1 MLKTEHSEIGNL
13 GVILD
18 AHDRMIEWGAGA
30 ACPGQAG
37 VMDAVVWCSQ
47 CDAVCW
53 LMLAVFPPHLTNKT
67 ISQQAPARASP
78 ASWPANTTTHL
89 QSQPSPQH
97 WTLSAMIS
105 TNVLP
110 TGCPISPSTLC
121 FWPFSLSDKTYPK
134 CKSWGCFKKIYT
146 DFWDTLY
153 YYVKISLFA
162 VNAV

>member
-1 MLKTEHSEIGNL
+1 MRGGC
-13 GVILD
+13 GVSWSSRCD
-18 AHDRMIEWGAGA
+18 G
-30 ACPGQAG
+30 CS
-37 VMDAVVWCSQ
+37 VMQWCS
-47 CDAVCW
+47 DAGWCCNAV
-53 LMLAVFPPHLTNKT
+53 MLAVFPPHLTNKT

-134 CKSWGCFKKIYT
+134 CKSWGCFKKFYT